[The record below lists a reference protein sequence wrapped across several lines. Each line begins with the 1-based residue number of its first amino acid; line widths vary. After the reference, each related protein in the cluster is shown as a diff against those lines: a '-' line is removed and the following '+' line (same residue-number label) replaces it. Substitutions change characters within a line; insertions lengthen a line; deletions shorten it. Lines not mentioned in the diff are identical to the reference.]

1 VVPEDRRGL
10 CSDSGSEPVTA
21 AALRKP
27 IRAANRGA
35 RANPQPARQTAL
47 PIRETDRYVSCVI
60 SAVEPKDRP
69 VQTPR
74 PKASP
79 RWLFKVVD
87 VVSGRTVLEDA
98 DAHTTVNTLTSV
110 ESIFDVWIFVWIPDV
125 ATWRQ
130 LTPGEHRIL
139 WNFRGR

>member
-1 VVPEDRRGL
+1 M
-10 CSDSGSEPVTA
+10 
-21 AALRKP
+21 
-27 IRAANRGA
+27 
-35 RANPQPARQTAL
+35 
-47 PIRETDRYVSCVI
+47 I
-60 SAVEPKDRP
+60 SAVEQMDHP

-74 PKASP
+74 PKAAGP

-98 DAHTTVNTLTSV
+98 DAHTTVDTLTAV

-130 LTPGEHRIL
+130 LTPGEPRIL
-139 WNFRGR
+139 WNFRGH

>member
-1 VVPEDRRGL
+1 MDNPVRTQRPEAT
-10 CSDSGSEPVTA
+10 PTA
-21 AALRKP
+21 T
-27 IRAANRGA
+27 
-35 RANPQPARQTAL
+35 PA
-47 PIRETDRYVSCVI
+47 
-60 SAVEPKDRP
+60 
-69 VQTPR
+69 
-74 PKASP
+74 P

-98 DAHTTVNTLTSV
+98 DAHTTVDTLASV

-125 ATWRQ
+125 AIWRQ